1 MMWALLVLLAA
12 IVVVHWWEY
21 RTTVQEYTFAQPAT
35 LDKRGD
41 LRNDLCNDLRN
52 DLRSVLSEKT
62 PIAMEIGVL
71 PWRPE
76 IASKAQWTVVV
87 NGTAM
92 SVQEWDGVGRIENRR
107 ELASEIG
114 LDTGLTDI
122 AEARAWWWLPGL
134 HGAEVHRLAPAGLL
148 GLTWPV
154 AERRWVGCSHGGP
167 LTVWLVHSR
176 YRRYLKA
183 NDGADPWSLTAADA
197 PWIGRVQFVEVLVKP
212 GWCLGVPAHWG
223 YAVKADEN
231 AWVWTADQHSPLSW
245 SLQRLRDRV
254 ESANNDDETLED
266 SE

>member
-1 MMWALLVLLAA
+1 MMWALLVLIAA

-21 RTTVQEYTFAQPAT
+21 KTAVQEYTFAQPAT
-35 LDKRGD
+35 LDKRDD
-41 LRNDLCNDLRN
+41 LRA
-52 DLRSVLSEKT
+52 VLSEKT
-62 PIAMEIGVL
+62 PVAMEIGVL

-76 IASKAQWTVVV
+76 IANKAHWTVVV
-87 NGTAM
+87 NNAAM
-92 SVQEWDGVGRIENRR
+92 SVQDWDGHGDLQNRR
-107 ELASEIG
+107 ELAAEIG
-114 LDTGLTDI
+114 LDTGLADI

-134 HGAEVHRLAPAGLL
+134 HDAEVHRLPAAGVL
-148 GLTWPV
+148 GLTWPT

-183 NDGADPWSLTAADA
+183 NDGADPWTLTAADA

-223 YAVKADEN
+223 YAVKVAAEEEA

-245 SLQRLRDRV
+245 SLQRLRDKV
-254 ESANNDDETLED
+254 ADDGDDETLED